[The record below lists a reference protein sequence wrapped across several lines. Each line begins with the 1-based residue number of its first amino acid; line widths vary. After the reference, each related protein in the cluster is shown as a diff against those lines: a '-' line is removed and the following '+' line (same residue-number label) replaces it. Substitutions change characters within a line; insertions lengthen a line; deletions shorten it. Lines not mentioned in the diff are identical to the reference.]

1 MGGQSSAE
9 PSRQSREARE
19 RLLDETVEETFP
31 ASDPPANTPIRGTR
45 RAERWEAPPRIE
57 AAAMSEADRGA
68 GPASRERAKAGD
80 RASRK
85 RDPHGV
91 GPSEQAA
98 AGKPK
103 ATPSHERHDTETV
116 SGAHAHRKDRD

>member
-1 MGGQSSAE
+1 MGGQSTAG
-9 PSRQSREARE
+9 PSRQRREERE
-19 RLLDETVEETFP
+19 RLLDETVEQTFP
-31 ASDPPANTPIRGTR
+31 ASDPPANTPVGGTR
-45 RAERWEAPPRIE
+45 RAERSGKPPRIE

-68 GPASRERAKAGD
+68 GPASHERAKAGD
-80 RASRK
+80 RASR
-85 RDPHGV
+85 RHDPHGV